1 MITSNLQMRK
11 LRLTNINRLPLATQ
25 LIGGTEISS
34 QVLLTSKLMY
44 APSTSYHVLL
54 KHHLLRLHYIH
65 CIILQRFCCKKKVI
79 GEKKEYSLQVYL
91 CIKCQVSPAYVAS
104 S

>member
-65 CIILQRFCCKKKVI
+65 CIILQRFCCKKKKLW
-79 GEKKEYSLQVYL
+79 GKKKNILYTYICVLSAKSLQ
-91 CIKCQVSPAYVAS
+91 CT
-104 S
+104 